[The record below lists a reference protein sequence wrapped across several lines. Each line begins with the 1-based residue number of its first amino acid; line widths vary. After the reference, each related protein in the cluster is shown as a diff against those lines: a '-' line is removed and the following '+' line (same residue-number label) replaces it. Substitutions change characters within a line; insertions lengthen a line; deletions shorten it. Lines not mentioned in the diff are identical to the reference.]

1 MGGSMSSV
9 VISGDTSGAITLAAP
24 AVAGTNTITLPATT
38 GTVVLTGTTP
48 TLNGIAFPAT
58 QSASADAN
66 TLDDYEEG
74 TWTPTGNGITLSPVS
89 GYYTK
94 IGNVVTI
101 WWQVAFPVTA
111 NTSGARIESL
121 PFAVNANCY
130 SGATAITN
138 SGFAFCPMVGA
149 GTSAIY
155 FRDFNNT
162 DYQNVTFS
170 NKFHYGWATY
180 FV

>member
-1 MGGSMSSV
+1 MSIVLQSTSGGSV
-9 VISGDTSGAITLAAP
+9 
-24 AVAGTNTITLPATT
+24 TINEPSTASNFTQTLPAAT
-38 GTVVLTGTTP
+38 GTLVLAGTTP
-48 TLNGIAFPAT
+48 SFNGIAFPAT
-58 QSASADAN
+58 QSPSADAN

-130 SGATAITN
+130 SGATGITN

-149 GTSAIY
+149 GTSAVY
-155 FRDFNNT
+155 FRDFNNS

>member
-1 MGGSMSSV
+1 MALTQ
-9 VISGDTSGAITLAAP
+9 IPSGMIAP
-24 AVAGTNTITLPATT
+24 AQTLS
-38 GTVVLTGTTP
+38 
-48 TLNGIAFPAT
+48 LNGVTFPAT
-58 QSASADAN
+58 QAPSADAN

-74 TWTPTGNGITLSPVS
+74 TWTPAGNGITLSPVV
-89 GYYTK
+89 GRYTK
-94 IGNVVTI
+94 IGNTVTI
-101 WWQVAFPVTA
+101 WWQVEFPVTA
-111 NTSGARIESL
+111 NTSAARVTGL
-121 PFAVNANCY
+121 PFTSNALCF

-138 SGFAFCPMVGA
+138 CGFAFCPMVNA
-149 GTSAIY
+149 NDATIF